1 MSNSVFVSR
10 DDTFPLTV
18 YYTKEG
24 EFAVKKPE
32 DLTEEEKVSEE
43 YNSITI
49 KFSVPGH
56 AVSKMLMRRSTTFVG
71 GASTFDH
78 GTFNNM
84 LFEVLSKSWD
94 LKDDNGKAIDFDIM
108 KLNDMR
114 PDIVRAFV
122 DLLQNELDVRGLYM
136 AILQS

>member
-1 MSNSVFVSR
+1 MSNSIFVSR

-18 YYTKEG
+18 YYVKEG
-24 EFAVKKPE
+24 DFAVRKPD
-32 DLTEEEKVSEE
+32 DLTEDEKNSDE
-43 YNSITI
+43 YDSVTI
-49 KFSVPGH
+49 KFTLPDHSI
-56 AVSKMLMRRSTTFVG
+56 SKMLMRRSTTFVG

-78 GTFNNM
+78 GTFNNI
-84 LFEVLSKSWD
+84 LFEILAKSWD
-94 LKDDNGKAIDFDIM
+94 LKDDNGKAIDFDVM

-122 DLLQNELDVRGLYM
+122 EQLQNELDDRGLYM